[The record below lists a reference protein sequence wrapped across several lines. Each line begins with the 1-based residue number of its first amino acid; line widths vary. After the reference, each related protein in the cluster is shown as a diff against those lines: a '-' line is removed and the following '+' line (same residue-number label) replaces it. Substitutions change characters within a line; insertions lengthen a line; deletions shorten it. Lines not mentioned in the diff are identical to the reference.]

1 LSYIAR
7 YFLSAIFGIASALRL
22 FRSQVDHLMG
32 PGTKSARNAI
42 KKITA
47 HGAIL
52 AASLIAFGTW
62 ASAQNT
68 RELSTAGNAALG
80 PTATD
85 KASIPKQSMT
95 PPSPAAPMRVN
106 WSTSDKPC
114 AHYND
119 LKKYD
124 LGDIGVKIDV
134 SDPAWAAA
142 FRHALVFWNKVLDV
156 HFHEENNINACA
168 LRITD
173 GPLVMFGG
181 GFTAFA
187 QFADL
192 DGFEAKIVVLPQ
204 VPLSPA
210 GKYVNAVHEVGHIF
224 DLRHNPDPKSVMYPF
239 IENSS
244 KPREFANAVQY
255 RISQILNLRH
265 ILKPRPVLCRY
276 IRSVSKARLD
286 QDDLATLSR
295 NHLMRDGIVPPVK
308 SERAQTELFF
318 PARPQAA
325 SAR

>member
-1 LSYIAR
+1 
-7 YFLSAIFGIASALRL
+7 
-22 FRSQVDHLMG
+22 MG
-32 PGTKSARNAI
+32 PGTESARNTI
-42 KKITA
+42 KKIRT

-52 AASLIAFGTW
+52 AVSLIIFGTW

-68 RELSTAGNAALG
+68 GELATAPNAALG
-80 PTATD
+80 PVAT
-85 KASIPKQSMT
+85 IPKQSMT
-95 PPSPAAPMRVN
+95 PSSPPSPMRVN

-142 FRHALVFWNKVLDV
+142 FRHALVFWNKILDV
-156 HFHEENNINACA
+156 NFHEEKNINACA

-210 GKYVNAVHEVGHIF
+210 GKFVNAVHEVGHIV
-224 DLRHNPDPKSVMYPF
+224 DLRHSPDPKSVMYPF

-244 KPREFANAVQY
+244 KPREFANAMQY
-255 RISQILNLRH
+255 RIGQVLNLRH
-265 ILKPRPVLCRY
+265 ILKPKPVLCRY
-276 IRSVSKARLD
+276 VRSVSKARLD
-286 QDDLATLSR
+286 KDDLVTLSR
-295 NHLMRDGIVPPVK
+295 NHLMRDGILPPVK
-308 SERAQTELFF
+308 SERAQTEVPGLT
-318 PARPQAA
+318 RPQAA
-325 SAR
+325 SIR

>member
-1 LSYIAR
+1 
-7 YFLSAIFGIASALRL
+7 
-22 FRSQVDHLMG
+22 MG
-32 PGTKSARNAI
+32 PGTESARNTV
-42 KKITA
+42 KKKRA

-52 AASLIAFGTW
+52 AASLIVFGTW

-68 RELSTAGNAALG
+68 RALSTAGNAALG

-85 KASIPKQSMT
+85 KPPIPKQNMT
-95 PPSPAAPMRVN
+95 PSSPSSSMRVN

-114 AHYND
+114 ANYND
-119 LKKYD
+119 LKKYA

-142 FRHALVFWNKVLDV
+142 FRRALVFWNKVLDV
-156 HFHEENNINACA
+156 NFYEEKNINACA

-187 QFADL
+187 QFTDL

-210 GKYVNAVHEVGHIF
+210 GKFVNAVHEIGHIV
-224 DLRHNPDPKSVMYPF
+224 DLKHNPDPKSVMYPF

-244 KPREFANAVQY
+244 KLRQFANAVQY
-255 RISQILNLRH
+255 KVSHLRYILEP
-265 ILKPRPVLCRY
+265 KPVLCRY
-276 IRSVSKARLD
+276 IASVSKARLD
-286 QDDLATLSR
+286 KDDLATLSR
-295 NHLMRDGIVPPVK
+295 NHLMRDGTVPPVK
-308 SERAQTELFF
+308 SERAQTEVFGLS
-318 PARPQAA
+318 RPQAA
-325 SAR
+325 STR